1 MLTTY
6 HGTQVRADGTQPRR
20 DFSLELEQSDGSR
33 DPEERNQIVKAEG
46 NRVLA
51 TPYQVVFN
59 DGFEL
64 VSDKPAELV
73 VTEEYNGYKNE
84 GTASVPI
91 HSSVVFRP
99 HNMDAPK
106 PDPQQVGLATTTAMA
121 RARQGMVSL
130 PILAHEAGATVNMIK
145 NRVTSMQDAA
155 IALQKRALRDYY
167 RQKSRNGRK
176 KVYDH
181 YAGLHLEYLFG
192 WATTAEELV
201 NLKDAMQKPKQS
213 YIVGRGKSKKNV
225 TFNGPP
231 ITDSSMRRYDAWS
244 EEGHRQRFYV
254 TGRSDRVDSYTEM
267 HRAKASVTYDVT
279 FEWQA
284 SQAKYGLSSGD
295 ALFDAVPMSFLLN
308 FSSNTQ
314 EYLAALTPLIGA
326 TFRTGNVTTYNT
338 MDLKSKAYGTFQM
351 RLATTK
357 LSAAM
362 LAEAEWKGRTT
373 EVIRQPFMVEPSPE
387 WFLVN
392 KMSLAKV
399 VTSAMLAIQQRN
411 LVLSRL
417 IKKKAFATPPRRNK
431 RPSVRDLPPIN
442 YNP

>member
-6 HGTQVRADGTQPRR
+6 HGTQVRTDGPYPRI
-20 DFSLELEQSDGSR
+20 DYSFELEQSDGSK
-33 DPEERNQIVKAEG
+33 DPEERNQIVKSEG

-64 VSDKPAELV
+64 ATNKPAELSLS
-73 VTEEYNGYKNE
+73 EEYSPYKNE

-91 HSSVVFRP
+91 HSSVVYRP
-99 HNMDAPK
+99 VNMNAPM

-130 PILAHEAGATVNMIK
+130 PILVHEAPATVNMIK
-145 NRVTSMQDAA
+145 NRVTSMQDGA

-167 RQKSRNGRK
+167 RQKSRKGRK

-201 NLKDAMQKPKQS
+201 NLKDAMLKPKQS

-225 TFNGPP
+225 TFPGPSV
-231 ITDSSMRRYDAWS
+231 TDSSMRRYGAWS
-244 EEGHRQRFYV
+244 EQGNQQTFYIH
-254 TGRSDRVDSYTEM
+254 GRSDRVDSYTEL
-267 HRAKASVTYDVT
+267 HRAKASITYDVT

-284 SQAKYGLSSGD
+284 SQAKYGLSSSD

-314 EYLAALTPLIGA
+314 EYLAALNPLIGA

-338 MDLKSKAYGTFQM
+338 MDLKSKAFGTFQM
-351 RLATTK
+351 SMATGK
-357 LSAAM
+357 KSAAM

-392 KMSLAKV
+392 KLSLAKV

-411 LVLSRL
+411 LVLARL
-417 IKKKAFATPPRRNK
+417 MKKKTFATPPRRSK
-431 RPSVRDLPPIN
+431 RPPVRNLPPIN

>member
-6 HGTQVRADGTQPRR
+6 HGTWIRADGMEPRR
-20 DFSLELEQSDGSR
+20 DFSLELEQADGSQ
-33 DPEERNQIVKAEG
+33 DPIERNQIVKAEG

-64 VSDKPAELV
+64 VKNKPAELS
-73 VTEEYNGYKNE
+73 VTNEYNGIKIE
-84 GTASVPI
+84 GSASVPI
-91 HSSVVFRP
+91 HSSCVFRP
-99 HNMDAPK
+99 FIMNAPA

-130 PILAHEAGATVNMIK
+130 PILAHEAPATVNMIK
-145 NRVTSMQDAA
+145 NRITSMQDGA

-192 WATTAEELV
+192 WATTAEELM
-201 NLKDAMQKPKQS
+201 NLKDAMLKPKQS

-225 TFNGPP
+225 TFPGPP
-231 ITDSSMRRYDAWS
+231 ITDSSMRRYAAWS
-244 EEGHRQRFYV
+244 PEGHQQQFYI
-254 TGRSDRVDSYTEM
+254 TGRSDRVDTYTEM
-267 HRAKASVTYDVT
+267 HRAKASITYDVT
-279 FEWQA
+279 FDWQA
-284 SQAKYGLSSGD
+284 SQAKYGLSSSD

-314 EYLAALTPLIGA
+314 EYLAALNPLIGA

-338 MDLKSKAYGTFQM
+338 MDLKSQAFGIFQM
-351 RLATTK
+351 RLSTAK
-357 LSAAM
+357 QSAAM

-373 EVIRQPFMVEPSPE
+373 EVIRQPFLVEPSPE

-392 KMSLAKV
+392 KLSLGKV
-399 VTSAMLAIQQRN
+399 VTAAVLAIQQRN
-411 LVLSRL
+411 LVLARL
-417 IKKKAFATPPRRNK
+417 MKKKTFATPPRRPK
-431 RPSVRDLPPIN
+431 RPPVRNLPPIN